1 MTMSSILISAQ
12 ADTADLNAADSPFHR
27 LTSLSRSELAVTRDL
42 PAAERRLLTEHFVET
57 FQWQAIRPRLPLR
70 LVVPPDVPPW
80 QPRRCRSCYR
90 WLPPQD
96 LQSADDFQGLDDFD
110 LILRLYDFSAW
121 RPILAQRFSSQF
133 GPPPFDPVS
142 MGLAWLLARWRNWDW
157 PTLLTELHSAERGLG
172 YCLRLG
178 FNPHDLPGEST
189 FRTGLSNTEPLWF
202 QQCVDSLALSL
213 MAYGLMPT
221 RSTFPG
227 DPPERGVSIAIDS
240 QLVQA
245 RSHMRC
251 RYQNPRCFLP
261 PSERFCAARQDDK
274 KGCACDT
281 DACADHCRF
290 VTPRDPDATYVYYV
304 GSNCLACD
312 RREHGQPASSP
323 HAPATASAAPPSR
336 PRGKGH
342 FGYKSKSFNI
352 VDDRLFTFWPL
363 PGPFASA
370 NRNDHLQTIP
380 GFRDLKRR
388 FPHLNI
394 AEVIGDAGEGYDG
407 ILTFVYR
414 DLQALRTIVPRRHTC
429 DDDPLTC
436 LGRGYDAQGNPLCL
450 HGYLLSFNGHDY
462 QRQHSKWVC
471 RRRCL
476 HRSQPDVILDSDQPA
491 PFELPDCAYLESDS
505 SLGYSMVIDL
515 DLPDG
520 DIRLARDLKVGSPTW
535 QLRLGR
541 LSYAESR
548 NASQARRGVKRSPWF
563 GKANAAKA
571 SLLADV
577 LACAGNV
584 ARFVREATLAA
595 NASAATGA

>member
-1 MTMSSILISAQ
+1 MSSILIPVQ
-12 ADTADLNAADSPFHR
+12 ADIADLNPADSPFHR
-27 LTSLSRSELAVTRDL
+27 LTSLSRAELSATRDV
-42 PAAERRLLTEHFVET
+42 PAAERRLLTEHFGEL
-57 FQWQAIRPRLPLR
+57 FQWEAIRPLLPLR
-70 LVVPPDVPPW
+70 LIVPPDVPPW
-80 QPRRCRSCYR
+80 QPRRCRSFYR

-96 LQSADDFQGLDDFD
+96 IQSADDFQVLDDFD

-142 MGLAWLLARWRNWDW
+142 MGLAWLLARWRDWGW
-157 PTLLTELHSAERGLG
+157 PTLLTELHSAERGIG

-189 FRTGLSNTEPLWF
+189 FRTGLADTEPLWF

-221 RSTFPG
+221 QSTFPG

-245 RSHMRC
+245 RSRMRC

-261 PSERFCAARQDDK
+261 PPERFCAARQADK
-274 KGCACDT
+274 KGCACNT
-281 DACADHCRF
+281 DACAKHCRF

-304 GSNCLACD
+304 GRVRD
-312 RREHGQPASSP
+312 QPASSP
-323 HAPATASAAPPSR
+323 HALAAASDAPPSR
-336 PRGKGH
+336 PRGKGY

-380 GFRDLKRR
+380 GFRDLQRR
-388 FPHLNI
+388 FPYLNI
-394 AEVIGDAGEGYDG
+394 DEVIADAGEGHDG
-407 ILTFVYR
+407 ILIFVYQE
-414 DLQALRTIVPRRHTC
+414 LQALRTIVPRHHTC

-436 LGRGYDAQGNPLCL
+436 LSRGYDAQGNPLCL

-462 QRQHSKWVC
+462 QRQDSKWVC

-476 HRSQPDVILDSDQPA
+476 HRSQPDVVLDSSSDPDQPA
-491 PFELPDCAYLESDS
+491 PFEMPDCAHLESDT
-505 SLGYSMVIDL
+505 SLGYSMVIHL

-535 QLRLGR
+535 ELRLGR

-548 NASQARRGVKRSPWF
+548 NACQARRGVKRSPGF
-563 GKANAAKA
+563 GKTNAAKA
-571 SLLADV
+571 SLLAD
-577 LACAGNV
+577 LLTCACNV

-595 NASAATGA
+595 NASTATGA